1 MNRRLRHSDFQ
12 ISHHCG
18 WSIACALFVAAMLL
32 LGAGRLQAQVVQD
45 SLPELRKIDVIEHLG
60 EYVPLDLTFT
70 NDAGE
75 KVKLGD
81 YFHQGKPVVLVL
93 AYYTC
98 PMLCTMVLN
107 GVSDAVKTLDWLPGK
122 EFQMLTISIDP
133 SETSELAA
141 GKKARYL
148 DNLGKNGIENGWRF
162 FVGAE
167 SQSKALA
174 DAVGFKYYYDTDQK
188 MYAHPAVVTI
198 LTEEGKI
205 SRYLYG
211 LEFKPQDL
219 RLALL
224 EASQGKIGNTI
235 DRIILYCYHYDP
247 SAKGYVAIA
256 GNIMRIG
263 GALTLIVLAV
273 IIGTLWGR
281 ERLRRSAARHA

>member
-1 MNRRLRHSDFQ
+1 MRHSDFQ
-12 ISHHCG
+12 KTLPG
-18 WSIACALFVAAMLL
+18 ARGTALALCTAALLL

-45 SLPELRKIDVIEHLG
+45 SLPELRKIDVVEHLG
-60 EYVPLDLTFT
+60 ESVPLDLVFT

-75 KVKLGD
+75 TVKLGD
-81 YFHQGKPVVLVL
+81 YFHHGKPVILVL

-107 GVSDAVKTLDWLPGK
+107 GVSDAVKALDWLPGK
-122 EFQMLTISIDP
+122 EFQILTISIDP
-133 SETSELAA
+133 SETPELAT

-148 DNLGKNGIENGWRF
+148 DNLGKKGVENGWRF

-174 DAVGFKYYYDTDQK
+174 NAVGFKYYYDTEQK

-211 LEFKPQDL
+211 
-219 RLALL
+219 
-224 EASQGKIGNTI
+224 
-235 DRIILYCYHYDP
+235 
-247 SAKGYVAIA
+247 
-256 GNIMRIG
+256 
-263 GALTLIVLAV
+263 
-273 IIGTLWGR
+273 
-281 ERLRRSAARHA
+281 